1 MKTILFIFLC
11 GILCGCY
18 TNKITVIDSQTLEP
32 VPDAL
37 VLTDKQYKIINFI
50 RAYKTNEHGMVYLD
64 YNPTYIFAG
73 KQGYW
78 LGTGKYP
85 NIVFLTP
92 EGMDPSKYTQD
103 KDFPSLYVPH
113 EYLSKDDP
121 LYGEWKAYSDHQQKM
136 RAEFLRDKKPIQ
148 NSIK

>member
-1 MKTILFIFLC
+1 MKTILFIFLYVF
-11 GILCGCY
+11 LCGCY
-18 TNKITVIDSQTLEP
+18 TNKITIIDSQTLEP

-37 VLTDKQYKIINFI
+37 VLADKQCKIIKFV
-50 RAYKTNEHGMVYLD
+50 RAYKTNKHGMVYLG
-64 YNPTYIFAG
+64 YNPTSIFAG

-121 LYGEWKAYSDHQQKM
+121 LYGEWKTYSENQQKM
-136 RAEFLRDKKPIQ
+136 RAEFLRDKKNNP
-148 NSIK
+148 K